1 MLTIIMGCN
10 SNKKS
15 DDWDKDNTREVE
27 VGDTIYV
34 NAIRK
39 AKENLPVFLESFKQR
54 KLNNYEFYIKS
65 RYSEGKEAEHMW
77 FIVDSLKKE
86 SLIGILDNVPLKLK
100 NIKLNDKLEIGFNEI
115 EDWVIYKADSIVAGN
130 YIAKTIK

>member
-1 MLTIIMGCN
+1 M
-10 SNKKS
+10 
-15 DDWDKDNTREVE
+15 D
-27 VGDTIYV
+27 
-34 NAIRK
+34 AIRK
-39 AKENLPVFLESFKQR
+39 AKKNFPAFLESFRQR

-65 RYSEGKEAEHMW
+65 RYSDGKETEHMW

-100 NIKLNDKLEIGFNEI
+100 NIKLNDKLEMGFNEI
-115 EDWVIYKADSIVAGN
+115 EDWVIYKDDSIVAGN